1 MPVAYQG
8 TAGFFINSYALIADA
23 IESTTDIFASFLVL
37 FELNTLVGQQI
48 KPPIWTRSC
57 RTFNYVYSGWFLI
70 TSATIIAYE
79 SILNIRIAHD
89 SPKPWTLLVLGQ

>member
-1 MPVAYQG
+1 
-8 TAGFFINSYALIADA
+8 
-23 IESTTDIFASFLVL
+23 VL
-37 FELNTLVGQQI
+37 FGIKYSSSQQI

-57 RTFNYVYSGWFLI
+57 RTLITFIVVGFLI

-89 SPKPWTLLVLGQ
+89 SPKPWTLLVLGYNYLERVFFSVSDEKK